1 MLRYSCKTAMK
12 FAMTDRHRSLEVE
25 RPRREPCRRGWLRE
39 RANSILIT
47 IFYIPLCVCSVSYY
61 IPISVFAQSWS
72 HHYASPRSAISE
84 GIRNHTATYGAT
96 VIVNRRTGP
105 LSRMLSVSPCVAFL
119 WCCVCYFPHPH
130 CVLLPSPAA
139 CATSLPR
146 SLCYF
151 PHPDGLS
158 LRRPLAS
165 GSLSPPVMH
174 TCNWRG
180 CVHSC
185 AYHAPIMRPL
195 RRLPRHHCRAPYLRR
210 CSLVSHI

>member
-1 MLRYSCKTAMK
+1 MPTGVAPGACKLHFNNNIFPSVSALCLTTFRSPSSHNHGRITMLALEVRSPRV
-12 FAMTDRHRSLEVE
+12 FAITRPLTVLRSLSTVA
-25 RPRREPCRRGWLRE
+25 RG
-39 RANSILIT
+39 
-47 IFYIPLCVCSVSYY
+47 
-61 IPISVFAQSWS
+61 
-72 HHYASPRSAISE
+72 
-84 GIRNHTATYGAT
+84 
-96 VIVNRRTGP
+96 
-105 LSRMLSVSPCVAFL
+105 LSVACSQSRPCVAFL

-165 GSLSPPVMH
+165 GSLSTPVMH